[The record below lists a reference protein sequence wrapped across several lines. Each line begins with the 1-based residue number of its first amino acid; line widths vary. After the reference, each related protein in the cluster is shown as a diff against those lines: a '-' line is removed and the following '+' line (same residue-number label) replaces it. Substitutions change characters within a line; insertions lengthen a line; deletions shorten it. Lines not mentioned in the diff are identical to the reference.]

1 MIAYPETESQQ
12 RRMREVVATVQVT
25 CTARVSLEADPDDT
39 DMVHDLVAA
48 LGNDVL
54 DQAEVDE
61 IEVTEIGLA

>member
-1 MIAYPETESQQ
+1 MIAYPETESQK
-12 RRMREVVATVQVT
+12 RRMRPVVAKVRVT
-25 CTARVSLEADPDDT
+25 CTAHVSLKADPDDP
-39 DMVHDLVAA
+39 DMVYDLVAA